1 VRFILAF
8 AVSLF
13 VALICTDQ
21 LKKTPTVFYSLSI
34 AAVAVYVYGISQ
46 GPAVGFWGFFI
57 PFMQRC
63 TLAMAFF
70 TIVMFVGVF
79 DENSLV
85 RKKLLP
91 VRRQLSICGCLL
103 CLAHVFY
110 YAKTYLVQL
119 ESSPQLHF
127 SGTSGNLILSLT
139 ISVILVLLLAILGIT
154 SCTFVKAK
162 MKASSWKNIQRLAD
176 AFFQLGNNPRAAC
189 TFGQYT
195 GHRKRRCVG
204 TRVRLICGAK
214 NQKRDQTAPSDRYGI
229 AYEGSLSIPQRRALS
244 AKYLH
249 RASRIPHLTS
259 MIFQRIKAYRATSAA

>member
-1 VRFILAF
+1 MRFILAF

-21 LKKTPTVFYSLSI
+21 LKKTPAVFYSLSI

-46 GPAVGFWGFFI
+46 GPAVGFWGFFV

-70 TIVMFVGVF
+70 AIVMFVGVF

-110 YAKTYLVQL
+110 YAKTYLAQL
-119 ESSPQLHF
+119 GSSPQLHF

-139 ISVILVLLLAILGIT
+139 ISVVLVLLLAILGIT

-162 MKASSWKNIQRLAD
+162 MKASSWKNIQQLSYT
-176 AFFQLGNNPRAAC
+176 FFTLIIVHLGIILVPPALSGNTPAIESVVVWGLVFAL
-189 TFGQYT
+189 YAVLKI
-195 GHRKRRCVG
+195 KREIK
-204 TRVRLICGAK
+204 L
-214 NQKRDQTAPSDRYGI
+214 
-229 AYEGSLSIPQRRALS
+229 RRA
-244 AKYLH
+244 
-249 RASRIPHLTS
+249 TN
-259 MIFQRIKAYRATSAA
+259 AA